1 MINILVAEDEFY
13 IANLIKISLE
23 QAGYNCMLA
32 EDGEQ
37 ALKLVEEQE
46 FDLVL
51 LDIMMPKISGVD
63 VCMKVREFS
72 TVPIIMLTAKS
83 EDSDKLMGFESG
95 ADDYI
100 TKPFNILELRARIR
114 ALLRRSAISDQKPK
128 SNITVFKNIT
138 VDSDRKMV
146 EKDGKYV
153 ELTSKEFDIIELFV
167 KNPGKV
173 YSRESLLDLI
183 WGYDYQGDIRTV
195 DVHVHRLR
203 DKLEGNPSGPGL
215 IVTKWGVGYYLR
227 P

>member
-1 MINILVAEDEFY
+1 MRILLAEDER
-13 IANLIKISLE
+13 SLSRAVVALLE
-23 QAGYNCMLA
+23 RSHYSADAVY
-32 EDGEQ
+32 DGEE
-37 ALKLVEEQE
+37 ALNMAKARDY
-46 FDLVL
+46 DLL
-51 LDIMMPKISGVD
+51 ILDIMMPKISGVD

-203 DKLEGNPSGPGL
+203 DKLEDNPSDPGL